1 MREWTKTMTERW
13 KPKICEKYWV
23 LDPSVDGGVT
33 EFFYW
38 EGDGFDMD
46 QYNFG
51 NCFRTKEEAEAAAAK
66 VKALLLSL
74 HEPEDGNSQKT
85 PISESLQQ
93 EDCKKRTFVRPSH
106 TTPDHYRLNPEPIAV
121 IKAWDLGFCLGNVLK
136 YIARAGHKAGE
147 SRDKDLHKAMEY
159 LRMELEDQANEVYEA
174 YKKKNAVNRQR
185 IEEGY

>member
-1 MREWTKTMTERW
+1 MTKLDYIVDLLATNWCTAE
-13 KPKICEKYWV
+13 CEKCPFGMEHEECV
-23 LDPSVDGGVT
+23 LVIDA
-33 EFFYW
+33 E
-38 EGDGFDMD
+38 
-46 QYNFG
+46 
-51 NCFRTKEEAEAAAAK
+51 EEAKAAAEK

-85 PISESLQQ
+85 PIPESLQQ

-106 TTPDHYRLNPEPIAV
+106 ETPDHYRLNPEPIAV
-121 IKAWDLGFCLGNVLK
+121 IKAWDLGFCLGNVIK

-147 SRDKDLHKAMEY
+147 SRDSDLHKAMEY

>member
-1 MREWTKTMTERW
+1 MTERW
-13 KPKICEKYWV
+13 KPESGEWYWYV
-23 LDPSVDGGVT
+23 GSDIVPHARRPMGKLL
-33 EFFYW
+33 Y
-38 EGDGFDMD
+38 GD
-46 QYNFG
+46 YYESG
-51 NCFRTKEEAEAAAAK
+51 NCFRTEEETKAAAEK

-106 TTPDHYRLNPEPIAV
+106 TTPEHYKLTPEPIDV
-121 IKAWDLGFCLGNVLK
+121 IRGWNLGFCLGNVIK

-159 LRMELEDQANEVYEA
+159 LRMELENE
-174 YKKKNAVNRQR
+174 
-185 IEEGY
+185 